1 MALSKRERVLRAIY
15 RQQLDYF
22 PSQIDF
28 TSAASRSFTREM
40 SMSDNQLNELLDNH
54 LVDSYS
60 LGAVEEYL
68 QNPPVLQRALD
79 LGLARLDRQSH
90 MAYDLWGVGW
100 DMVPDG
106 GWPGVHPLKDL
117 DAYPHYQFPDPYHPH
132 LMDLVKE
139 TVEEYQG
146 QYFVLASHHTALFE
160 RAWALR
166 GFENALMDFIINPQ
180 FTEELYDRITEYQV
194 VLARRFVSQGIDG
207 VRVGD
212 DYGTQ
217 QGLIMKPDLWRKVIK
232 PRLKRIWAV
241 YQAANIPVIHHTC
254 GNVRDI
260 LDDFVEMGL
269 NVLHPIQPMAM
280 SLAEV
285 GNRYSNSLS
294 FYGGIDTQQILPYG
308 TPEEVAQSVQDCI
321 EFLGHR
327 GGYIISPAQAIM
339 EDVPS
344 ANIQALI
351 QAIQK
356 HQHQDT

>member
-1 MALSKRERVLRAIY
+1 
-15 RQQLDYF
+15 
-22 PSQIDF
+22 
-28 TSAASRSFTREM
+28 
-40 SMSDNQLNELLDNH
+40 
-54 LVDSYS
+54 
-60 LGAVEEYL
+60 
-68 QNPPVLQRALD
+68 
-79 LGLARLDRQSH
+79 
-90 MAYDLWGVGW
+90 
-100 DMVPDG
+100 
-106 GWPGVHPLKDL
+106 
-117 DAYPHYQFPDPYHPH
+117 
-132 LMDLVKE
+132 
-139 TVEEYQG
+139 
-146 QYFVLASHHTALFE
+146 
-160 RAWALR
+160 
-166 GFENALMDFIINPQ
+166 MDFIINPQ

-339 EDVPS
+339 EDVPLS
-344 ANIQALI
+344 NIQALI

-356 HQHQDT
+356 HQHQGT